1 MPQDV
6 RYYIKCYLDTKNR
19 TVEQFK
25 DNLPGTEYMFYLLK
39 HHKDYAKSLISS
51 NIKHAGAAVDE
62 KVLHEYVEHLEKK
75 LEGIP
80 PSNIWNFDETCLVND
95 PGRLKCIMK
104 RGTCY
109 PERVM
114 NYTKAGV
121 SIMFCSIAEGELL
134 PPYCV
139 YKSTSVIMV

>member
-1 MPQDV
+1 
-6 RYYIKCYLDTKNR
+6 
-19 TVEQFK
+19 
-25 DNLPGTEYMFYLLK
+25 MFYLLK
-39 HHKDYAKSLISS
+39 RHKDYAKSLISS

-62 KVLHEYVEHLEKK
+62 KVLHEYVEHLEKE

>member
-1 MPQDV
+1 MSD
-6 RYYIKCYLDTKNR
+6 ITLNAILTLKT

-25 DNLPGTEYMFYLLK
+25 DNLPGTEYMFYILK
-39 HHKDYAKSLISS
+39 RHKDYTKKLTS
-51 NIKHAGAAVDE
+51 NIKHGRAAVDE
-62 KVLHEYVEHLEKK
+62 KVLGKYVEHLEKELK
-75 LEGIP
+75 GIP
-80 PSNIWNFDETCLVND
+80 PSNLWNFDETCLVND

-104 RGTCY
+104 RGTRY

-114 NYTKAGV
+114 NHTKVAV
-121 SIMFCSIAEGELL
+121 LIMFCSNAEGELL

>member
-1 MPQDV
+1 
-6 RYYIKCYLDTKNR
+6 
-19 TVEQFK
+19 
-25 DNLPGTEYMFYLLK
+25 MFYLLK
-39 HHKDYAKSLISS
+39 RHKDYAKSLISS

-104 RGTCY
+104 RGTRY

-114 NYTKAGV
+114 NHTKVAV
-121 SIMFCSIAEGELL
+121 LIMFCGNAEGELL

-139 YKSTSVIMV
+139 YKSTSVIMD